1 MKDYDLHKR
10 NKIFLTG
17 NNEVEGMSEEEL
29 SVKKGTDDF
38 DLADDIT
45 DVMNKQKEALAYQE
59 KELLGERITW
69 SILNFKRRNLIVR
82 ISAAAVLLVIIGIS
96 VVIETRTDPK
106 ISVYARNMQQVVG
119 VSDTRLI
126 LSGKKEVL
134 IKSNDSKIAYAGNG
148 NEIKVDS
155 GVVRQDVEDGEMV
168 YNTVIV
174 PYGKRTQI
182 TLADNSSV
190 WLNSGSKLIYPAH
203 FASNKREVYLDGE
216 AIFEVS
222 HNKQKPFHVVTHDV
236 EIKVLG
242 TVFDLSAYNDDKTT
256 STVLESGSVEMK
268 ELGQSIFNTSK
279 ATMVPGMMAV
289 YSKEASEIKQ
299 AKVDVKQY
307 TSWRDG
313 YISCEKQSLGD
324 ILKKISRYYNI
335 SIQVSDKSLENETF
349 TGNLDLRNSATQVLA
364 IIAEF
369 INIKIENTNNQ
380 ILITRV

>member
-59 KELLGERITW
+59 KELLGERITR

-82 ISAAAVLLVIIGIS
+82 ISAAAVLLVVIGIS
-96 VVIETRTDPK
+96 VVIETRTDSE

-182 TLADNSSV
+182 TLSDNSSV

-236 EIKVLG
+236 EVKVLG
-242 TVFDLSAYNDDKTT
+242 TVFGLSAYNDDKTT

-289 YSKEASEIKQ
+289 YSKEASEITQ

>member
-59 KELLGERITW
+59 KELLGERITR
-69 SILNFKRRNLIVR
+69 SILNFKRRNLNVR

-96 VVIETRTDPK
+96 VVIETRTDSE

-182 TLADNSSV
+182 TLSDNSSV

-236 EIKVLG
+236 EVKVLG

-289 YSKEASEIKQ
+289 YSKEASEITQ

>member
-1 MKDYDLHKR
+1 
-10 NKIFLTG
+10 
-17 NNEVEGMSEEEL
+17 
-29 SVKKGTDDF
+29 
-38 DLADDIT
+38 
-45 DVMNKQKEALAYQE
+45 MNKQKEALAYQE
-59 KELLGERITW
+59 KELLGERITR
-69 SILNFKRRNLIVR
+69 SILNFKRRNLNVR

-96 VVIETRTDPK
+96 VVIETRTDSE

-182 TLADNSSV
+182 TLSDNSSV

-236 EIKVLG
+236 EVKVLG

-289 YSKEASEIKQ
+289 YSKEASEITQ

>member
-17 NNEVEGMSEEEL
+17 NNEAEGMSEEEL

-45 DVMNKQKEALAYQE
+45 DVMNKQKETLAYQE
-59 KELLGERITW
+59 KELLGERIAR

-82 ISAAAVLLVIIGIS
+82 ISAAAVLLVTIGIS
-96 VVIETRTDPK
+96 VVIETRTDSE

-134 IKSNDSKIAYAGNG
+134 IKSNDSKIAYAGKG

-182 TLADNSSV
+182 TLSDNSSV

-236 EIKVLG
+236 EVKVLG

-289 YSKEASEIKQ
+289 YSKEASEITQ

>member
-45 DVMNKQKEALAYQE
+45 DVMNKQKETLAYQE

-82 ISAAAVLLVIIGIS
+82 ISVAAVLLVIIGIS
-96 VVIETRTDPK
+96 VVIETRTDSE

-155 GVVRQDVEDGEMV
+155 GVVRQDVDDGEMV

-182 TLADNSSV
+182 TLSDNSSV

-236 EIKVLG
+236 EVKVLG

-289 YSKEASEIKQ
+289 YSKEASEITQ

>member
-45 DVMNKQKEALAYQE
+45 DVMNKQKETLAYQE

-82 ISAAAVLLVIIGIS
+82 ISAAAVLLVVIGIS
-96 VVIETRTDPK
+96 VVIETRTDSE

-182 TLADNSSV
+182 TLSDNSSV

-236 EIKVLG
+236 EVKVLG
-242 TVFDLSAYNDDKTT
+242 TVFGLSAYNDDKTT

-289 YSKEASEIKQ
+289 YSKEASEITQ

>member
-17 NNEVEGMSEEEL
+17 NNEAEGMSEEEL

-45 DVMNKQKEALAYQE
+45 DVMNKQKETLAYQE
-59 KELLGERITW
+59 KELLGERITR

-82 ISAAAVLLVIIGIS
+82 ISAAAVLLVTIGIS
-96 VVIETRTDPK
+96 VVIETRTDSE
-106 ISVYARNMQQVVG
+106 ISVYARNMQQVAG
-119 VSDTRLI
+119 VRDTRLI

-182 TLADNSSV
+182 TLSDNSSV

-236 EIKVLG
+236 EVKVLG

-289 YSKEASEIKQ
+289 YSKEASEITQ

-349 TGNLDLRNSATQVLA
+349 TGKLDLRNSATQVLA

>member
-45 DVMNKQKEALAYQE
+45 DVMNKQKETLAYQE

-96 VVIETRTDPK
+96 VVIETRTDSE

-155 GVVRQDVEDGEMV
+155 GVVRQDVDDGEMV

-182 TLADNSSV
+182 TLSDNSSV

-236 EIKVLG
+236 EVKVLG

-289 YSKEASEIKQ
+289 YSKEASEITQ